1 MSTYV
6 PLGIRNHNPGNI
18 EHGQRWVGLA
28 EKQNHARFCT
38 FTEPVYGI
46 RAMARVLVT
55 YYRRYKI
62 NSVATIIRRWAPPNE
77 NNTQA
82 YIDSVCSHS
91 GLPANTP
98 LRVDTEA
105 ILSRLVP
112 AIIAHENGEQP
123 YRAELIREAILKA
136 LEK

>member
-1 MSTYV
+1 MSTV
-6 PLGIRNHNPGNI
+6 PRGIRNHNPGNL
-18 EHGQRWVGLA
+18 EWGQKWQGLVA
-28 EKQNHARFCT
+28 HPTDRRFCQ
-38 FTEPVYGI
+38 FVHEVWGI
-46 RAMARVLVT
+46 RALARVLVT

-91 GLPANTP
+91 GLAANTP